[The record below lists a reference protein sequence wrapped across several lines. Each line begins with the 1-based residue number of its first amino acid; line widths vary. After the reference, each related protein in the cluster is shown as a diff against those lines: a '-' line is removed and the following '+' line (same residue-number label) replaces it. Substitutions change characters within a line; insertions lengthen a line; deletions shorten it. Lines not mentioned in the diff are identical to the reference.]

1 MRTVTLLGTGPL
13 PIERDSYI
21 YSSSNRTWQIARAL
35 LDAGHRVHVIAFRL
49 TRVRDGQR
57 IVDTERRAFTEGA
70 FSLDSVEEVTHFRND
85 EFLRERI
92 REVGTNLL
100 VGVNSFPAG
109 RACEL
114 GLDLPLWADM
124 NGFNMGEVQIRA
136 HLTHNDDAISHGW
149 HEESMALSRADVFS
163 SASARQRYALIGE
176 LAAIGRLRAETCG
189 YEFVHVIPN
198 GREDP
203 PASKIPCD
211 LRLQLG
217 PDAFLA
223 LWVGC
228 YNYQFD
234 VETLFKG
241 MDQAMSIHP
250 GIHFVSTGG
259 QVDGHNETTFSGF
272 LERVHQSPHRDRYHF
287 MGWLPWD
294 EFDALLRACDVGVT
308 MDIPCYETELG
319 ARNRLTEMWRV
330 GLPAITTPGPEI
342 AEDVCMRGAGWA
354 VHAGEAE
361 SLAKALLTAAN
372 DRLECR
378 RRGSLARTIFE
389 SRYTIKAS
397 VAPLVRWADSP
408 WTAPDHGLP
417 PLLFH
422 SPPVMELTPRPR
434 PSSRFWRWFG
444 G

>member
-13 PIERDSYI
+13 PIEQDSYI
-21 YSSSNRTWQIARAL
+21 YSSSNRTWQLAKAL

-49 TRVRDGQR
+49 TRTRDGQR
-57 IVDTERRAFTEGA
+57 IVDTEHRTFAEGA

-85 EFLRERI
+85 DFLRDRI
-92 REVGTNLL
+92 RAVGTDLL

-136 HLTHNDDAISHGW
+136 HLTHNDAAIAHGW

-163 SASARQRYALIGE
+163 SASTRQRYALIGE
-176 LAAIGRLRAETCG
+176 LATTGRLRANTCG

-198 GREDP
+198 GREDL
-203 PASKIPCD
+203 PASGVRCE
-211 LRLQLG
+211 LRDRLG
-217 PDAFLA
+217 QEAFLA

-234 VETLFKG
+234 VETLFDG
-241 MDQAMSIHP
+241 MEQAMSVHP

-259 QVDGHNETTFSGF
+259 QVDGHNETTFARF
-272 LERVHQSPHRDRYHF
+272 LERVNQSPHKNRYHF
-287 MGWLPWD
+287 MGWMPWD
-294 EFDALLRACDVGVT
+294 EFDALLRACDVGLT

-342 AEDVCMRGAGWA
+342 AEDVCVGGAGW
-354 VHAGEAE
+354 VVSPGHAE
-361 SLAKALLTAAN
+361 SLGKALLSAAGN
-372 DRLECR
+372 REECR
-378 RRGSLARTIFE
+378 RRGDLARKIFE
-389 SRYTIKAS
+389 SRYTLAAS
-397 VAPLVRWADSP
+397 TAPLLQWAVSP
-408 WTAPDHGLP
+408 WMAPDHGQQ
-417 PLLFH
+417 PLLFPGLPH
-422 SPPVMELTPRPR
+422 SQPIQPAP
-434 PSSRFWRWFG
+434 PSSRWRKWFG